1 MALLIPE
8 SLRSR
13 ADVPSAVRRVAIALK
28 NGLDDDVIVWFEP
41 LFDATG
47 SKPHFVVLMPDNGIA
62 VVEVLDVRPNKLLGS
77 VRGRLR
83 IVRDEEEAELEQP
96 LARADAFAT
105 ILRERI
111 AAEPRLEGVPIAV
124 AAAAVFPLLERP
136 EADERKLET
145 ALDLD
150 QCIFRSE
157 VEQGVAGETPGPLH
171 RRFVQLLGAS
181 SPIEGPL
188 LDIVRGLVQPEI
200 VIDSPGAEGQL
211 PIFRPPAGDD
221 LVRVMDQQQEALARG
236 IGEGHRVVRGVAGS
250 GKTLILVYRAKLFAE
265 LFPQHRFL
273 LTCFTRSLA
282 SVLRRNL
289 EGYPNVDVKHL
300 GTLISRAIRDA
311 GLTDPE
317 FRDESGEERAAVALQ
332 ALERGALA
340 RYRAVFVDEA
350 QDFGPNA
357 LRFAVSLADERFN
370 DVLIVADA
378 AQNVFRQRF
387 SWKDAGIQAQGR
399 TRILRR
405 NYRNTREI
413 LELAHA
419 FLLPEGTESD
429 VLDLDD
435 EAVIVPPAAA
445 VRQGPVPTLIYC
457 DRTALVESAVEE
469 ARRTTAT
476 RSPPQTLALLTIGN
490 RQAIDLERR
499 LRHENIPFFFV
510 TDPQKDDNKD
520 RVAEAL
526 EPVIVSTVYS
536 AKGLEF
542 PSVVLCCTPRENQ
555 TLDELRSTLY
565 VGMTRAT
572 ERLTVLAEPDH
583 PLAAELRAAAEERGR
598 IRVDRS

>member
-1 MALLIPE
+1 MAFLIPE
-8 SLRSR
+8 NLRSR
-13 ADVPSAVRRVAIALK
+13 ADVPSAVRRVAVALK

-41 LFDATG
+41 LFDNTG

-62 VVEVLDVRPNKLLGS
+62 VVEVLEVRPNKLLGS

-83 IVRDEEEAELEQP
+83 IVRDNEEAEVEQP
-96 LARADAFAT
+96 LARADSFAAT
-105 ILRERI
+105 LHERI
-111 AAEPRLEGVPIAV
+111 AAEPRLGEVQVAV
-124 AAAAVFPLLERP
+124 AAAAVFPLLER
-136 EADERKLET
+136 ADTDERNLET
-145 ALDLD
+145 VLDLD
-150 QCIFRSE
+150 RCIFRSE
-157 VEQGVAGETPGPLH
+157 VEQGVAGETPSSLH

-200 VIDSPGAEGQL
+200 VIDSPDDGQL
-211 PIFRPPAGDD
+211 AIFRPPEGED
-221 LVRVMDQQQEALARG
+221 LVRVMDQQQEALAKS

-250 GKTLILVYRAKLFAE
+250 GKTLILVYRAKLFAQM
-265 LFPQHRFL
+265 FPQHRFL
-273 LTCFTRSLA
+273 LTCYTRSLA
-282 SVLRRNL
+282 GVLRTNL
-289 EGYPNVDVKHL
+289 EDYPNIDVEHL
-300 GTLISRAIRDA
+300 GTLIWRAIRDS
-311 GLTDPE
+311 GLSDPK
-317 FRDESGEERAAVALQ
+317 FRDESGEERAAVALE
-332 ALERGALA
+332 ALKRGALG

-357 LRFAVSLADERFN
+357 LRFAVSLADDRFN

-399 TRILRR
+399 TKILRR

-419 FLLPEGTESD
+419 FLLPEGTEAD

-435 EAVIVPPAAA
+435 EAVIVPPDAA
-445 VRQGPVPTLIYC
+445 VRQGPAPTLIYC
-457 DRTALVESAVEE
+457 DRAALVESAVEE
-469 ARRTTAT
+469 AKRYTAT
-476 RSPPQTLALLTIGN
+476 RSAPKTLALLTIGN

-499 LRHENIPFFFV
+499 LRSERIPFFFV
-510 TDPQKDDNKD
+510 TDPQKDENKD
-520 RVAEAL
+520 KVAEAL
-526 EPVIVSTVYS
+526 EPVILSTVYS

-555 TLDELRSTLY
+555 TLDELRSTIY

-583 PLAAELRAAAEERGR
+583 PLAAELRIAAEERGR
-598 IRVDRS
+598 IRVDAS